1 MKPNFNNL
9 YIRALVSMAAAAQ
22 EREGGVYSPELG
34 SIVGRDSRLWENS
47 LLLSGF
53 H

>member
-1 MKPNFNNL
+1 MVSKLMIRNL
-9 YIRALVSMAAAAQ
+9 FEVPYQALDT
-22 EREGGVYSPELG
+22 ELG

-47 LLLSGF
+47 LFLSGF